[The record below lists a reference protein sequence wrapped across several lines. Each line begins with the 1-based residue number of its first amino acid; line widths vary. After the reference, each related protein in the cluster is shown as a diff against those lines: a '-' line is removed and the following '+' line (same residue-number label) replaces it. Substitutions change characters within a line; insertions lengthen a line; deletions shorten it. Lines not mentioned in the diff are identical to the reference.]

1 MWICAKLSRW
11 FIVCYLERMVDMPL
25 GTVHAFL
32 LRLGTVLFVS
42 KILVIHYQQ
51 DYCFVEAT
59 EQTAC

>member
-1 MWICAKLSRW
+1 
-11 FIVCYLERMVDMPL
+11 MPL